1 MRLPVPLLF
10 ALSASLLLSAC
21 GGGGSS
27 TPAPSPPDASPIC
40 TQAAAPAPVQV
51 QSTPV
56 AALSAPDWSAPR
68 VPGRVLLLGADSL
81 AVQSVTTLSGVVTQ
95 AVTDGVRLAFTP
107 AGTDDRAFAVTLQQ
121 AGLRAQPDFLYAPL
135 ANPNDPGVPGNAG
148 VPVSGAGTFTQ
159 SYLTRV
165 RAPQAWT
172 FLQGCGKT
180 PVAAKTAILDSK
192 VEAGHPD
199 LTGRVAGSA
208 SFLSPDSGGSDTS
221 TGHGTASAGLVGAA
235 TNNGRGV
242 AGVTWSGPLLA
253 VEVLGA
259 AGGST
264 SDLARGLNESVR
276 QGAKVI
282 NMSLGLAGDPGD
294 AVLAQA
300 LTDAAKSAVLVAAAG
315 NTAGDGVYYPASHP
329 DVIAVGAVAQNEGQ
343 LACYSARPSAARP
356 RGLNIVA
363 PGGAGNCAGATN
375 AAQMLIL
382 APGGGYTLGAG
393 TSFAAPLV
401 SGVAALM
408 RAANPTMSAA
418 ETKARL
424 LGSVNRAAGQPLLD
438 ANAAVRAATR

>member
-1 MRLPVPLLF
+1 MRLPVPVLC
-10 ALSASLLLSAC
+10 AVTASLLLSAC

-27 TPAPSPPDASPIC
+27 TPAPSPPDAGPIC
-40 TQAAAPAPVQV
+40 TQAVASSPMQV
-51 QSTPV
+51 QSVP
-56 AALSAPDWSAPR
+56 AAAVGAPDWSAPR
-68 VPGRVLLLGADSL
+68 VLGRVLLLGADSL

-148 VPVSGAGTFTQ
+148 VPISGAGTFTQ

-300 LTDAAKSAVLVAAAG
+300 LTDAARSAVLVAAAG

-329 DVIAVGAVAQNEGQ
+329 DVIAVGAVAQNDGQ